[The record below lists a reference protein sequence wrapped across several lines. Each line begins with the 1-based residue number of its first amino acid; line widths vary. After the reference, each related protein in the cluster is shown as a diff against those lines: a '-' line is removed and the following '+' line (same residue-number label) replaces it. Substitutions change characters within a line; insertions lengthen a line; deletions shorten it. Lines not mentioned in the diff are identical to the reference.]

1 LAKNFFLTKNQSIA
15 HMNLSTRLAALGALG
30 DQLNHLSASELEELT
45 HRAQAENPW
54 FTPDNVQLALA
65 GVAHLLAPV
74 PLAQWAARYHFR
86 AGPPKTVGLVMAGN
100 LPLVGAHDLIC
111 GFLSGHHLQLK
122 LSRQDTYLMRQLI
135 GWLGEL
141 APGWLAQVQVVER
154 LERPEA
160 VIATGSDNSSRYFEY
175 YFAKY
180 PHIIRKNRTSVGV
193 LHGHETPDQLRAL
206 GQDVLQYFGLGCR
219 SVSKLLV
226 PQGYDLGQFYDA
238 IADRAQAVG
247 SHYKYHNN
255 HDYNLS
261 IYLVNGTPHLDNGTL
276 ILKEDPALVSPIS
289 VLYYEYYAGEADL
302 AQKLAAHAEKIQCI
316 VADPARFPL
325 WTSFGEAQRPGIG
338 DYADG
343 VDTLQFLLSL
353 YEPSPLAS

>member
-1 LAKNFFLTKNQSIA
+1 MQLYNNATIKS
-15 HMNLSTRLAALGALG
+15 RLDALGALG
-30 DQLNHLSASELEELT
+30 EKINALPAEAVEDLA
-45 HRAQAENPW
+45 HRAQAQNPW

-65 GVAHLLAPV
+65 GVAHLLAPG
-74 PLAQWAARYHFR
+74 PLAEWAGRYQFPN
-86 AGPPKTVGLVMAGN
+86 GPAKTVGLVMAGN

-111 GFLSGHHLQLK
+111 GFMSGHRLQLK
-122 LSRQDTYLMRQLI
+122 LSSQDTYLMRQLL

-141 APGWLAQVQVVER
+141 APGWAAQVEVVER

-160 VIATGSDNSSRYFEY
+160 VIATGSDNSGRYFEY

-180 PHIIRKNRTSVGV
+180 PHIIRKNRTSVAV
-193 LHGHETPDQLRAL
+193 LHGQETPEQLRAL
-206 GQDVLQYFGLGCR
+206 GEDVFQYFGLGCR

-226 PQGYDLGQFYDA
+226 PLGYDFGRFYDA

-276 ILKEDPALVSPIS
+276 ILKEDLALVSPIS
-289 VLYYEYYAGEADL
+289 VLYYEFYAGESDL
-302 AQKLAAHAEKIQCI
+302 TQQLASHAEKIQCI
-316 VADPARFPL
+316 VADPARFPQ
-325 WTSFGEAQRPGIG
+325 WTGFGQAQRPGIG

-353 YEPSPLAS
+353 YGPSPLAG